1 MWGDGVVPEMAAHLD
16 YLSINFLRIK
26 AGGLEYL
33 SLTVYIVSFTRADIS
48 LHWLLFLDLKFL
60 LELLSGTLDSMLW

>member
-1 MWGDGVVPEMAAHLD
+1 VWGDDVVPEMAAHLD

-33 SLTVYIVSFTRADIS
+33 SLTVYIVSFTRVDIS
-48 LHWLLFLDLKFL
+48 LQISHYTGCCSWI
-60 LELLSGTLDSMLW
+60 

>member
-1 MWGDGVVPEMAAHLD
+1 MFWCKFNI
-16 YLSINFLRIK
+16 YFFSINFLRIK
-26 AGGLEYL
+26 AGGLEDL

-60 LELLSGTLDSMLW
+60 LELLSGTLDSMMW